1 MEAVNGSQFK
11 NNINNDTRVTR
22 NRGVPPVVWTENHQ
36 LLPNHKSQPFSASL
50 KSQPKYQNAEKAKI
64 KQEILEDNVIEW
76 RTDVTCAK
84 NVTNLEGRN
93 SECFNKVENE
103 DTVKKVRIEFTPS

>member
-36 LLPNHKSQPFSASL
+36 LMPNHKSQPFSASL

-84 NVTNLEGRN
+84 NVKTLEGRS
-93 SECFNKVENE
+93 SECSIKVNE
-103 DTVKKVRIEFTPS
+103 DKKVRIEFTPL